1 MKDVS
6 AIVNPL
12 NDPERLSSLAKTAL
26 LDSPPEPY
34 FDRVTR
40 LVCKLVGTQTALLS
54 LVSDDRQF
62 FKSAC
67 GFSGPAAD
75 ARETPLSHSFCKY
88 VVSTGRPFAVTDAS
102 KIAELSDHGAVVD
115 LGVISYLGVPIR
127 APDGLVLGS
136 LCALSG
142 DAKSWTDDDL
152 ATMQDLAAILEDDIA
167 LRGQAQASRQ
177 LAEDNA
183 ILAREYH
190 HRVKNVLA
198 VSSSL
203 VRLAGRDAH
212 SVSDLIAK
220 ASDRLTALSEAH
232 SQLLA
237 DAEAVDLEQ
246 LSIKLLLPYCIDG
259 QQPNVQ
265 GPAVALVHSQ
275 ITPICFFLHELSTNS
290 SKYGAFK
297 RNGKV
302 TLRWTLNNGMVQVD
316 WVEQLTD
323 AMQRS
328 PEGFGSKLIESAA
341 RQLRGTST
349 TTWSEDG
356 LTGSLDFPLAS

>member
-1 MKDVS
+1 MDHDKIEGD
-6 AIVNPL
+6 PL
-12 NDPERLSSLAKTAL
+12 NNAARLSSLAKTAL

-67 GFSGPAAD
+67 GFSGPAAE

-88 VVSTGRPFAVTDAS
+88 VVASGEPFAITDARRVV
-102 KIAELSDHGAVVD
+102 ELSDHGAVVD
-115 LGVISYLGVPIR
+115 LGVVSYLGVPVR
-127 APDGLVLGS
+127 GPDGQVLGS
-136 LCALSG
+136 LCALNG
-142 DAKSWTDDDL
+142 EAKNWTDEDL

-167 LRGQAQASRQ
+167 LRGQAQVSRQ

-183 ILAREYH
+183 VLAREYH

-198 VSSSL
+198 VSASL
-203 VRLAGRDAH
+203 VRLAGKDAH
-212 SVSDLIAK
+212 SVSDLISK

-232 SQLLA
+232 SQLLVDA
-237 DAEAVDLEQ
+237 DGVDLEQ
-246 LSIKLLLPYCIDG
+246 LSRKLLLPYRVHGEPPD
-259 QQPNVQ
+259 VR
-265 GPAVALVHSQ
+265 GPPVSLTHTQ
-275 ITPICFFLHELSTNS
+275 ITPICFFLHELATNS

-297 RNGKV
+297 RNGEV
-302 TLRWTLNNGMVQVD
+302 SLRWSVRGNTVEMD
-316 WVEQLTD
+316 WSEQLTD

-341 RQLRGTST
+341 RQLRGASK

-356 LTGSLDFPLAS
+356 LTVSLDFPLG